1 MNPAPRTVGPPWPP
15 SLEDYDYLKSLI
27 WRDWAWEGLRRNK
40 SYQAAA
46 RAHASAGTII
56 KHMEG
61 GALLTQ
67 MQEAVPAAQAWALC
81 SFRRPIAD
89 CAAGPPRLV
98 ARGRRVHAPRRDRAG
113 LRLAHRE

>member
-1 MNPAPRTVGPPWPP
+1 MNPAHRAVGPPWPP

-67 MQEAVPAAQAWALC
+67 MQEVVPPAQAWALC
-81 SFRRPIAD
+81 TFRRPVAD
-89 CAAGPPRLV
+89 RAAGPSCLA
-98 ARGRRVHAPRRDRAG
+98 ARRRRVHAAGRNRAG
-113 LRLAHRE
+113 IRLAHRK